1 MRTTADRIRYT
12 ILFEAAGL
20 AMVLPGG
27 RLLLGIR
34 LVDMGFI
41 GVGSSVVAVLWNYA
55 FNRVFDQFVL
65 WLRGAARKTLA
76 DRIAH
81 AVLFQVGLIVML
93 VPAIALYLGQGMRA
107 AFLANITLTL
117 FYLVYNF
124 VFTWAY
130 DLVFPIPCARM
141 DPEAARA
148 QGT

>member
-12 ILFEAAGL
+12 VMFEALGL

-34 LVDMGFI
+34 LVDMGVI
-41 GVGSSVVAVLWNYA
+41 GAGSSVVAVLWNYA
-55 FNRVFDQFVL
+55 FNRMFDRFVL
-65 WLRGAARKTLA
+65 WRRGSARKVLI
-76 DRIAH
+76 DRVVH
-81 AVLFQVGLIVML
+81 AVLFQVGLIVLL
-93 VPAIALYLGQGMRA
+93 VPAIALYLGQGLRA
-107 AFLANITLTL
+107 AFLANISLTL

-130 DLVFPIPCARM
+130 DIAFPIPSTGM
-141 DPEAARA
+141 DAEAAEA